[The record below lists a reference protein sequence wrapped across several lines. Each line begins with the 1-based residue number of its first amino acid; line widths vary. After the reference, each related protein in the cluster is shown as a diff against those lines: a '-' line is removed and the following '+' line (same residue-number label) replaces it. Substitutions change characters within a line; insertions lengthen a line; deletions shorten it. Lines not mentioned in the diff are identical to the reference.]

1 MTHKNKIEQAADMG
15 QSIWLDHLDREFI
28 HSGKLQALV
37 DRGLRGITSNPSIF
51 QKAIA
56 EGREYDEDVAAAD
69 ASDDDVAVYEALAI
83 ADIQHAAD
91 MLAPVFIDAQ
101 GMDGFISLEAN
112 PNLAYDTEGTIKE
125 VRRLHTAVNRP
136 NVMFKVPAT
145 AAGIPAIAA
154 LIEEGI
160 NINITLMFSL
170 ADYDNVAD
178 AYMRG
183 LEARLAEGLPIDK
196 IASVASFFVSR
207 VDTAVDEELDAIGS
221 EVALSLKGK
230 IGIANAKMAYARYL
244 NTFSSQRW
252 QNLARHGA
260 RTQRIL
266 YGSTSVKN
274 PDYPD
279 TMYVDNL
286 MGANTINTLP
296 LDALEKFAEHGT
308 VSDGLTN
315 QLEKARQ
322 ELVQLAALSVNLERI
337 TQQLQDKGVTKFAD
351 AFNELLGSIKGLR
364 DQQQAEAAQRQ
375 PEPLVED

>member
-1 MTHKNKIEQAADMG
+1 MTHKNKIEQAAELG
-15 QSIWLDHLDREFI
+15 QSIWLDHLDRDFI
-28 HSGKLQALV
+28 HSGKLQRLV

-56 EGREYDEDVAAAD
+56 EGREYEEEIATAD
-69 ASDDDVAVYEALAI
+69 ASDDDMAVYETLAV

-91 MLAPVFIDAQ
+91 ILASVFIDTQ

-125 VRRLHTAVNRP
+125 VRRLYTAVNRP

-145 AAGIPAIAA
+145 AVGIAAIAA

-160 NINITLMFSL
+160 HINITLMFSL

-178 AYMRG
+178 AYLRG

-221 EVALSLKGK
+221 ATALALKGK

-252 QNLARHGA
+252 QTLAAHGA
-260 RTQRIL
+260 KPQRIL

-296 LDALEKFAEHGT
+296 LDALEKFVDHGT
-308 VSDGLTN
+308 VADALTRE
-315 QLEKARQ
+315 LEKARQ
-322 ELVQLAALSVNLERI
+322 ELVQLAALGVNLERI

-351 AFNELLGSIKGLR
+351 AFNELIGSIRGAREQEKTK
-364 DQQQAEAAQRQ
+364 QPQAE
-375 PEPLVED
+375 V